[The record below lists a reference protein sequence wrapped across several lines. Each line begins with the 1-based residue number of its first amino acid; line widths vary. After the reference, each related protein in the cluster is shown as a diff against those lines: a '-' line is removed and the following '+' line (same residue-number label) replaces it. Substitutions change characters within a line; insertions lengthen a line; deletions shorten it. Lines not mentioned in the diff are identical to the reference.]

1 MFAVY
6 ILESLKNGKW
16 YYGSTG
22 RLTERITD
30 HNTNH
35 HHYTGGKGPWKL
47 IFRRDFDDLSTA
59 LAFEKELKKLRNK
72 RFIKEKFKDYF
83 LIL

>member
-1 MFAVY
+1 MFAVN
-6 ILESLKNGKW
+6 ILGSLTSGKW
-16 YYGSTG
+16 YYGSSG
-22 RLTERITD
+22 RLAERIID

-47 IFRRDFDDLSTA
+47 IFRRSFDDLSSA

-72 RFIKEKFKDYF
+72 NYIKEKFKEYF
-83 LIL
+83 LNP

>member
-22 RLTERITD
+22 RLTERIAD

-59 LAFEKELKKLRNK
+59 LVFEKELKKLRNK
-72 RFIKEKFKDYF
+72 RFIKEKFKKDF
-83 LIL
+83 LNG